1 MIIWLPEFLGNNAN
15 SLLKIL
21 EEPTSNTIF
30 ILVAENKDKILNT
43 VISRTQ
49 TYHIPPIDK
58 DTISI
63 KLSEEFKLEKKHV
76 SWISNT
82 SQGNYRKA
90 RVLSLEEDNINEKF
104 IKDWLN
110 ICYTSKP
117 VKLVDWSEKIAKES
131 RINQIGFLQYT
142 STLLRQSILG
152 YYGNIKANSQTEEK
166 LSRSLI
172 ERIEFNGLE
181 IFHNK
186 ISDSIM
192 HIERN
197 ANAKILFL
205 NLSLELSKLFKKRT

>member
-1 MIIWLPEFLGNNAN
+1 MRTRSPMPTDSSRQEHTNFDKKVDFDERTKKLKTRGFLD
-15 SLLKIL
+15 
-21 EEPTSNTIF
+21 P
-30 ILVAENKDKILNT
+30 
-43 VISRTQ
+43 
-49 TYHIPPIDK
+49 
-58 DTISI
+58 
-63 KLSEEFKLEKKHV
+63 
-76 SWISNT
+76 
-82 SQGNYRKA
+82 
-90 RVLSLEEDNINEKF
+90 VLSS
-104 IKDWLN
+104 
-110 ICYTSKP
+110 SKP

-205 NLSLELSKLFKKRT
+205 NLSLELSNLFKKRT